1 MYSMR
6 AVCIRA
12 HRSPDARRTGSRCPA
27 GASWVW
33 LQTPRRTAAGP
44 RRTWRRRSAAAADLQ
59 RNDAPAAACL
69 CPEALRYKTH
79 WLTRCRNHCRSTPLS
94 LSSVCYQLSVTLSS
108 KPNTSEIK
116 IPLRCFF
123 LVNIFIFLS
132 ILKSAVYLFL
142 FFIMHFYYLGLSVL
156 FYYFFKIIYFNCK
169 KCIIVVY
176 FLSGLFI
183 LQVYGEVSSV

>member
-1 MYSMR
+1 MPEHSFIYSFYKNTVFLNRFLRPKKNRNLSTTLDSTSAHSMYSMR

-33 LQTPRRTAAGP
+33 LQIPRRTAAGP

-94 LSSVCYQLSVTLSS
+94 LLSVCYQLCAFPAVTLSS

-116 IPLRCFF
+116 
-123 LVNIFIFLS
+123 
-132 ILKSAVYLFL
+132 
-142 FFIMHFYYLGLSVL
+142 
-156 FYYFFKIIYFNCK
+156 
-169 KCIIVVY
+169 
-176 FLSGLFI
+176 
-183 LQVYGEVSSV
+183 